1 MPLYIVNDPS
11 PNILYACGQNG
22 RFHNVFSHSHV
33 HIMSN
38 HLNGIK
44 PSQQLNI
51 NLKIMFNT
59 LNMYLG

>member
-1 MPLYIVNDPS
+1 MTLLQTHSTHVVEMEGFIMFFHIVN
-11 PNILYACGQNG
+11 G
-22 RFHNVFSHSHV
+22 